1 MLRKFLKLFVAY
13 ILLLLL
19 ARYMH
24 TGHFAYFFLL
34 WNLFLAWLP
43 YALLNS
49 IKKHKHPTSF
59 WVGMISALLFLPNA
73 PYLITDLV
81 HLHST
86 NTHTL
91 WLDVLLILSFA
102 IAGLLLFVRCVQL
115 ILIHL
120 NNRLHPGKHL
130 FLICKILLMTVCA
143 YGVYVGRYL
152 RFNSW
157 DVFTHPLHLAEQM
170 GRSILDPAQVRG
182 TMAITISLSA
192 FLFLIYE
199 LYENYQVHLSR
210 SALDHQ
216 KT

>member
-1 MLRKFLKLFVAY
+1 MEFVFSLVALCF
-13 ILLLLL
+13 IELHQKTQTSHIVLG
-19 ARYMH
+19 RYDLV
-24 TGHFAYFFLL
+24 FFSTQCT
-34 WNLFLAWLP
+34 LP
-43 YALLNS
+43 DNR
-49 IKKHKHPTSF
+49 P
-59 WVGMISALLFLPNA
+59 
-73 PYLITDLV
+73 V

-130 FLICKILLMTVCA
+130 FLICKLLLMTVCA